1 MDICLISDNNYV
13 DYLSSLIVSI
23 LKNSSIDDEFSFHI
37 IEIDITEY
45 NKKKL
50 IELKNIKDFEI
61 YFYRPEKYIN
71 KAKILSKFN
80 KYWHYTIFIK
90 IFIPIILKDLDNV
103 LFLDSDQIVLSRLS
117 KFYEYDISNS
127 YLLAVRLLEHN
138 LSWINSNLENIMN
151 GLGANKNDYIN
162 GGILLFN
169 IKYLYTSITF
179 EELQNKIDY
188 TINYFEKIGIGFTEE
203 LVFLSIFRNKISYI
217 NCNVVYGT
225 DINNNSPKLIKAIEL
240 LESNNKDEINIIHF
254 SAKNIKPLSNY
265 TNIDYNYNIFWEYF
279 ILTPF
284 FKENIIKYMNI
295 YGNNISKSD
304 IAKLKSC
311 FIKILNRI
319 VWYIPIM
326 KLRDYIR
333 NNLSKK
339 LFDIN

>member
-1 MDICLISDNNYV
+1 M
-13 DYLSSLIVSI
+13 
-23 LKNSSIDDEFSFHI
+23 KNFQ
-37 IEIDITEY
+37 
-45 NKKKL
+45 
-50 IELKNIKDFEI
+50 I
-61 YFYRPEKYIN
+61 YFYKPEKYIN
-71 KAKILSKFN
+71 KAKELSTRKYN

-127 YLLAVRLLEHN
+127 YLLTVRLLEHN

-169 IKYLYTSITF
+169 IKYLYTCMAL
-179 EELQNKIDY
+179 EELENKIDY

-265 TNIDYNYNIFWEYF
+265 TNIDYYYNIFWEYF

-284 FKENIIKYMNI
+284 FKENTMKYMKLF
-295 YGNNISKSD
+295 GNNISKSD
-304 IAKLKSC
+304 ITKLKSN
-311 FIKILNRI
+311 FMKIINPI
-319 VWYIPIM
+319 IWCIPI
-326 KLRDYIR
+326 KKIRDNIR
-333 NNLSKK
+333 SSI
-339 LFDIN
+339 INKIYNIN